1 MSDFPELF
9 PMDFLGAAQSE
20 GAPAIIYISSDEDE
34 RMDSF
39 DGDSVDDVNVSS
51 EEEIIVRHRN
61 YGEMCRK
68 TND

>member
-39 DGDSVDDVNVSS
+39 DGDSVD
-51 EEEIIVRHRN
+51 VRHRN